1 MNSTLKRIIG
11 ASGAAAVVAGAAL
24 MAAPAAQADGAYY
37 GAWTLTAWKIDG
49 KTIKCPGEL
58 PLPAPA
64 PPIKCKGGEYLELK
78 DGYTYKTNL
87 EIFGRYLI
95 NKGDFDIIQFANATN
110 KTIVFDATGDANDPR
125 AYQVKFQGQ
134 TSAGTPKKMVIF
146 VSIGTGGGK
155 SSMIKMIFRRDAD

>member
-24 MAAPAAQADGAYY
+24 VAAPAAQADGGYY

-64 PPIKCKGGEYLELK
+64 PPIKCKGGEYLELM

-87 EIFGRYLI
+87 EIFGRYLV
-95 NKGDFDIIQFANATN
+95 NKGEFDIIQFAQADD
-110 KTIVFDATGDANDPR
+110 KTIVFDAKGEANNPR
-125 AYQVKFQGQ
+125 AYQIKFQGK
-134 TSAGTPKKMVIF
+134 TSSGGPKKMVIF
-146 VSIGTGGGK
+146 VSSGGRDHVTTV
-155 SSMIKMIFRRDAD
+155 KMIFRRDAD

>member
-1 MNSTLKRIIG
+1 MNSTIKRLIG

-24 MAAPAAQADGAYY
+24 MAAPAAQADGNYY

-78 DGYTYKTNL
+78 SGYTYKTNL
-87 EIFGRYLI
+87 EIFGRYLV
-95 NKGDFDIIQFANATN
+95 NKGEFDIIQFAQADD
-110 KTIVFDATGDANDPR
+110 KTIVFDAKGEANNPR

-134 TSAGTPKKMVIF
+134 TSSGGPKKMVIF
-146 VSIGTGGGK
+146 VSSGGRENVTT
-155 SSMIKMIFRRDAD
+155 IKMIFRRDAD